1 MNKSVPFSRN
11 SAVQFREVSLTG
23 ILDNDHCWQGVEVR
37 GPHTGHE
44 GWATVYTPVGYTL
57 RADNILATIR
67 SRVADTAASCTNV
80 RLYESHAVTSID
92 RSHTLAKHILSEI
105 HHKVCFIALYLLRE
119 SPNYTKVI
127 IT

>member
-1 MNKSVPFSRN
+1 M
-11 SAVQFREVSLTG
+11 
-23 ILDNDHCWQGVEVR
+23 R

-92 RSHTLAKHILSEI
+92 RSHKLNTFYLKYAISLFNSSAKH
-105 HHKVCFIALYLLRE
+105 
-119 SPNYTKVI
+119 
-127 IT
+127 

>member
-1 MNKSVPFSRN
+1 MPSLGIVP
-11 SAVQFREVSLTG
+11 LTG
-23 ILDNDHCWQGVEVR
+23 ILHNDHCWQGVEVR

-80 RLYESHAVTSID
+80 RLYENHAVTSID
-92 RSHTLAKHILSEI
+92 RSHELNICYLKYKHN
-105 HHKVCFIALYLLRE
+105 HF
-119 SPNYTKVI
+119 T
-127 IT
+127 

>member
-1 MNKSVPFSRN
+1 MPSLGIVP
-11 SAVQFREVSLTG
+11 LTG
-23 ILDNDHCWQGVEVR
+23 ILHNDHCWQGVEVR

-80 RLYESHAVTSID
+80 RLYENHAVTSID
-92 RSHTLAKHILSEI
+92 RSHKLNILSEI
-105 HHKVCFIALYLLRE
+105 QTQSLYL
-119 SPNYTKVI
+119 STWHHTPNI
-127 IT
+127 RCLPCQS

>member
-1 MNKSVPFSRN
+1 MGESGVPVSFVDQQFLSHPDN
-11 SAVQFREVSLTG
+11 SEVARALE
-23 ILDNDHCWQGVEVR
+23 GVEVR

-80 RLYESHAVTSID
+80 RLYENHAVTSID
-92 RSHTLAKHILSEI
+92 RAARTVRVEDRYSSSPQQLQLEYDQLVLA
-105 HHKVCFIALYLLRE
+105 AG
-119 SPNYTKVI
+119 PW
-127 IT
+127 

>member
-1 MNKSVPFSRN
+1 M
-11 SAVQFREVSLTG
+11 
-23 ILDNDHCWQGVEVR
+23 R

-67 SRVADTAASCTNV
+67 SRVADTAASCSNV

-92 RSHTLAKHILSEI
+92 RSHKLNICYLKYTISLFNSSAKH
-105 HHKVCFIALYLLRE
+105 
-119 SPNYTKVI
+119 
-127 IT
+127 